1 MLTAQETQIVME
13 KFFNEC
19 VRFWKSTGLDD
30 RNAFE
35 YAIKDARNL
44 KRNPYVPSGD
54 EIDLV
59 TKEQFIK
66 YREMDLGRR

>member
-1 MLTAQETQIVME
+1 VLTAKETQVVME

-19 VRFWKSTGLDD
+19 FRFWKSTGLDD
-30 RNAFE
+30 RDAFI
-35 YAIKDARNL
+35 YATKDARNL
-44 KRNPYVPSGD
+44 KRDPYVPTGD

-66 YREMDLGRR
+66 YREMDLGR

>member
-1 MLTAQETQIVME
+1 MLTAQETKVVLE

-19 VRFWKSTGLDD
+19 FRYWKTCNLDD
-30 RNAFE
+30 RDAFE
-35 YAIKDARNL
+35 YAINDIKRL

-59 TKEQFIK
+59 TKEKFIK